1 MGINE
6 GTSHINNSV
15 SMGMKECT
23 SHIKLLVSMGI
34 NEWTSQSSLIT
45 KWAKKKGIHEKV
57 WKLGSTKA

>member
-6 GTSHINNSV
+6 GTSHINNLV

-34 NEWTSQSSLIT
+34 NEWTSQTSLIT
-45 KWAKKKGIHEKV
+45 KWAKKKKGIHEKV
-57 WKLGSTKA
+57 WKLGST